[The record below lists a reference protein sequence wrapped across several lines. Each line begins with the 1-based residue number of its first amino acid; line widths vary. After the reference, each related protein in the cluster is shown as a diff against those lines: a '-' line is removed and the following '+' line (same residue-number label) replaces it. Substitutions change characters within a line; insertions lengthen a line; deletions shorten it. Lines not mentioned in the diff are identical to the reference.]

1 MNVDIMEALS
11 AVAKEKKIDRE
22 ALHDIIEE
30 IFRSVIRKRYE
41 EDDNFDVIVNI
52 EKGDIEIYQEMTVVK
67 EVENEQYEISLED
80 AQKVEE
86 DIEIGDEY
94 VVVIKPEHFGRR
106 LIHFA
111 RQQLMQKIRDFEKEK
126 IVAEF
131 EDRIGEIIIGD
142 IHQLNKNGAYINIDK
157 NEVFLPRR
165 EQIKKEHLRRN
176 ESIRAVIKEVKS
188 TKRGPE
194 IIVSRTDEKF
204 LERLFEIEVPEIYDG
219 TVLIRGVAREPGER
233 AKVAVESIDKRVD
246 AVGACVGMKGM
257 RIQAI
262 VKELSNE
269 KIDIINF
276 SSEPEIYITRALSPA
291 KPVRVDVDRE
301 EFESTAVIPDEQ
313 MSLAIGR
320 NGINLNLAQRLSG
333 FTLDLIKES
342 EYFEEDEGQDIEEFS
357 IAEVLE
363 DEVPDE
369 IIDKLE
375 EEGIETMGELRR
387 LGLAGL
393 LEISGID
400 KAMAQKILSLTNV

>member
-86 DIEIGDEY
+86 DIEIGDDY

-111 RQQLMQKIRDFEKEK
+111 RQQLMQRIRDFEKEK

-176 ESIRAVIKEVKS
+176 ESIRAVIKEVRS

-342 EYFEEDEGQDIEEFS
+342 EYFEEEDGQDIEEFS